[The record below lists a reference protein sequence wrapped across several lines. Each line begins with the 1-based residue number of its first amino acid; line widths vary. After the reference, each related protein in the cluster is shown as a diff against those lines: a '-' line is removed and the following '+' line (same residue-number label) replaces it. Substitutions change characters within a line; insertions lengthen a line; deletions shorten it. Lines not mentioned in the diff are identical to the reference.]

1 MTTDRYDALVI
12 GAGMSG
18 LAAGIR
24 LAQFGKRV
32 AILERHALW
41 GGLNSFYKRGGRRFD
56 SGLHALTN
64 FARPESK
71 SAPLSRVLRQ
81 LRLRFDDLHLC
92 EQGRSALHLANLR
105 LDFSN
110 DFALFES
117 EVARA
122 FPAQRDAFANLVRA
136 VRDADPFSVSDP
148 SASGRAFLR
157 EQLQDEDL
165 VSALMLPLTWYG
177 SGREEDVDA
186 YQAIILFR
194 AIFLEGLARP
204 RGGIKPL
211 LDLLI
216 ARFKAEGGELR
227 THHGVESI
235 LRDAHGT
242 ARGVR
247 LDSGHELLSDRIL
260 SSAGFVETRSLCG
273 EAVTVADQG
282 RLSFVETQRVLSQP
296 SASIGAQHTLVF
308 FANSLRP
315 RWRRPEEPVDLSNGV
330 VACSDNYA
338 GGEFAPHGLMR
349 ITCLANPEIWTAF
362 PEAEYRAAK
371 DLWEDRICAAATP
384 YAADPRPHTTQVDCF
399 TPRTIVQYTGHVG
412 GTVYGSPTKRL
423 DGDSGVPNV
432 HLIGTDQGFVGIVG
446 ALMSG
451 ISMANRHA
459 LVAS

>member
-1 MTTDRYDALVI
+1 MTADRYDALVI

-81 LRLRFDDLHLC
+81 LRLRFADLHLC
-92 EQGRSALHLANLR
+92 EQNQSALR
-105 LDFSN
+105 LGDLSLVFSN
-110 DFALFES
+110 DFALFEA
-117 EVARA
+117 EVARE
-122 FPAQRDAFANLVRA
+122 FPSQRDNFARLVRA
-136 VRDADPFSVSDP
+136 VRDADPFTASDS
-148 SASGRAFLR
+148 SASGRALLR
-157 EQLQDEDL
+157 EYLTDEDL

-216 ARFKAEGGELR
+216 ARYKAEGGELL
-227 THHGVESI
+227 THHGVESV
-235 LRDAHGT
+235 LRDARGA

-247 LDSGHELLSDRIL
+247 LDSGVELRCDRIL
-260 SSAGFVETRSLCG
+260 SSAGFVETRRLCG
-273 EAVTVADQG
+273 EDSAPATYG
-282 RLSFVETQRVLSQP
+282 RLSFVETQRVLSCS
-296 SASIGAQHTLVF
+296 SASIGATETLVF
-308 FANSLRP
+308 FADSLRP
-315 RWRRPEEPVDLSNGV
+315 RWRRPEDPVDLSNGV
-330 VACSDNYA
+330 IACSDNYV
-338 GGEFAPHGLMR
+338 GNEIAPHGLMR
-349 ITCLANPEIWTAF
+349 ITCLANPDPWLAYGE
-362 PEAEYRAAK
+362 EEYRTAK
-371 DLWEDRICAAATP
+371 DRFEDAMCAAAAP
-384 YAADPRPHTTQVDCF
+384 FAADPRPHTTQIDCF

-412 GTVYGSPTKRL
+412 GTVYGSPRKHL

-459 LVAS
+459 LVAN

>member
-1 MTTDRYDALVI
+1 MSSDRYDALVI

-24 LAQFGKRV
+24 LAQFGRRV

-81 LRLRFDDLHLC
+81 LRLRFDELHLG
-92 EQGRSALHLANLR
+92 EQGRSRLHLADLR

-110 DFALFES
+110 DLALLEA

-122 FPAQRDAFANLVRA
+122 FPSQRENFASLVRS
-136 VRDADPFSVSDP
+136 VRDVDPFALADPF
-148 SASGRAFLR
+148 ASGRAFLR
-157 EQLQDEDL
+157 QHLTDPDL
-165 VSALMLPLTWYG
+165 VEALMLPLCWYG
-177 SGREEDVDA
+177 SGREGDVDA

-194 AIFLEGLARP
+194 SIFLEGLARP

-211 LDLLI
+211 LDLLV
-216 ARFKAEGGELR
+216 ARYKAEGGELR
-227 THHGVESI
+227 THHGVESV
-235 LRDAHGT
+235 LRDARGT

-247 LDSGHELLSDRIL
+247 LDSGDELLADRIL
-260 SSAGFVETRSLCG
+260 SSAGYVETRALCG
-273 EAVTVADQG
+273 ETSAPADQG
-282 RLSFVETQRVLSQP
+282 RLSFVETQRVLARP
-296 SASIGAQHTLVF
+296 SAAIGAPHTLVF
-308 FANSLRP
+308 FADSLRP
-315 RWRRPEEPVDLSNGV
+315 AWRRPSAPVDLSNGV
-330 VACSDNYA
+330 IACSDNYA
-338 GGEFAPHGLMR
+338 GNEIAPQGLMR
-349 ITCLANPEIWTAF
+349 VTCLANPDIWCAYD
-362 PEAEYRAAK
+362 EAEYRAQK
-371 DLWEDRICAAATP
+371 DRFEDALCAAAAP
-384 YAADPRPHTTQVDCF
+384 YAADPRPHTTQIDCF
-399 TPRTIVQYTGHVG
+399 TPRTIVHYTGHAG

-423 DGDSGVPNV
+423 DGDSGVANV

-451 ISMANRHA
+451 ISIANRCA